1 MLTTTTAG
9 DDDAAIAAAD
19 ATTEDFEVLLVSDD
33 QDPGY
38 AVFCP
43 SLPGCGSQGD
53 TRAEALAMIADA
65 IAGYLAYDPTRPV
78 VPASRKD
85 DLIAEFTYEGSAV
98 EVASVRVVV

>member
-1 MLTTTTAG
+1 MLTTTAAAG
-9 DDDAAIAAAD
+9 DDAAVAAAD
-19 ATTEDFEVLLVSDD
+19 ATTEDFEVLIVSDD

-65 IAGYLAYDPTRPV
+65 IAGF
-78 VPASRKD
+78 VPYYTHPRAPESRKARM
-85 DLIAEFTYEGSAV
+85 IAEYTNDGCYV
-98 EVASVRVVV
+98 EVAIVPVVI

>member
-1 MLTTTTAG
+1 MLTTVTTAS
-9 DDDAAIAAAD
+9 DDAAVAAD

-33 QDPGY
+33 QDYGY

-65 IAGYLAYDPTRPV
+65 IACHLDPGTERPV

-85 DLIAEFTYEGSAV
+85 RMIAEYTNDGCYV
-98 EVASVRVVV
+98 EVATVPVVI

>member
-1 MLTTTTAG
+1 MPTTTTAG
-9 DDDAAIAAAD
+9 DDVGIALT

-53 TRAEALAMIADA
+53 TRAEALEMIADA
-65 IAGYLAYDPTRPV
+65 IAGF
-78 VPASRKD
+78 VPYYTHPRAPESRKARM
-85 DLIAEFTYEGSAV
+85 IAEYTNDGCYV
-98 EVASVRVVV
+98 EVAIVPVVI

>member
-1 MLTTTTAG
+1 MLTTTTTAG
-9 DDDAAIAAAD
+9 DDAAITAAD

-65 IAGYLAYDPTRPV
+65 IACHLDPGTERPV

-85 DLIAEFTYEGSAV
+85 RVIAEYTNDGCYV
-98 EVASVRVVV
+98 EVATVPVVI

>member
-1 MLTTTTAG
+1 MVTTTTANAG
-9 DDDAAIAAAD
+9 DDTAITAAT
-19 ATTEDFEVLLVSDD
+19 TTEDFEVLLVSDD

-53 TRAEALAMIADA
+53 TRAEALEMIAEA
-65 IAGYLAYDPTRPV
+65 IVCHLDPGTERPI

-85 DLIAEFTYEGSAV
+85 RMIAEYANDGCYV
-98 EVASVRVVV
+98 EVVTVPVTI

>member
-1 MLTTTTAG
+1 MLTTVTTAS
-9 DDDAAIAAAD
+9 DDAAVAAD

-53 TRAEALAMIADA
+53 TRAEALAMIAEA
-65 IAGYLAYDPTRPV
+65 IAGYLAYDSTRPV

-85 DLIAEFTYEGSAV
+85 DLIAEFTYEGSAF
-98 EVASVRVVV
+98 EVAWVRVVV